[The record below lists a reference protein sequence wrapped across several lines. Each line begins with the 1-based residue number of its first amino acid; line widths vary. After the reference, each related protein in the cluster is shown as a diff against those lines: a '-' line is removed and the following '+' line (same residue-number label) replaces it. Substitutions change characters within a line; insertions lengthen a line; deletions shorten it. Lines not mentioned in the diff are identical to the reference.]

1 MKWQHEPRPVFN
13 WRDTSWTLKPRSHEK
28 ITIEEV
34 IEHLSVHK
42 THDVSIE
49 KITKYIIPGGISD
62 WEYNRERVAA
72 ANLEY
77 PIIIV
82 QRENEYRYILDGNHR
97 LQKAINEE
105 NENIKVKIL
114 DLDDP
119 DTPEMFKKVFGSHHQ
134 DRNALPR
141 MRILPK

>member
-1 MKWQHEPRPVFN
+1 MSD
-13 WRDTSWTLKPRSHEK
+13 WRDTSWSLRPRSHEK

-34 IEHLSVHK
+34 IEHLSMHP
-42 THDVSIE
+42 THNVNIE
-49 KITKYIIPGGISD
+49 KITKHIIPGGTPD
-62 WEYNRERVAA
+62 WDYSRVRVAA

-82 QRENEYRYILDGNHR
+82 QSENKYRYILDGNHR

-105 NENIKVKIL
+105 VESIKVKIL

-119 DTPEMFKKVFGSHHQ
+119 DTPEMFKKVFGNCHSHTEAPH
-134 DRNALPR
+134 
-141 MRILPK
+141 

>member
-1 MKWQHEPRPVFN
+1 MKPFGADHID
-13 WRDTSWTLKPRSHEK
+13 WRDTSWTLYPRSDEK
-28 ITIEEV
+28 VTIEEV

-42 THDVSIE
+42 THNISIE
-49 KITKYIIPGGISD
+49 KITKHIIPGGVPD
-62 WEYNRERVAA
+62 WEYNRIRVTA

-82 QRENEYRYILDGNHR
+82 QSENKYRYILDGNHR

-119 DTPEMFKKVFGSHHQ
+119 DTPEMFKKVFGSRHT
-134 DRNALPR
+134 DPT
-141 MRILPK
+141 K